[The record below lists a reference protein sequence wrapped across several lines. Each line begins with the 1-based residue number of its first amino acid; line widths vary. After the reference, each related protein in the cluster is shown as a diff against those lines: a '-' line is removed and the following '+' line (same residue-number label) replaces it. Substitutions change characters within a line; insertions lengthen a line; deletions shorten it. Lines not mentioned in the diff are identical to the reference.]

1 MIIKESPLVQ
11 MAAEARRP
19 TPWWLG
25 WIIAFGVG
33 VAGMQLVWAGPMAAI
48 GAASGTPVSQVF
60 ELLIS
65 ASTIAVV
72 FLWVRFKEQRPISS
86 IGFRGSRGI
95 AKLLLGIVLGVVM
108 FLVPTGLLLLT
119 GQYRIVPTPSGSSG
133 GLGALPLV
141 AALVLVW
148 IVQASAEEVVM
159 RGYLLQTHALQL
171 PGWLAIVITSVGFA
185 VAHLGA
191 GPIALVNIALVACFW
206 SFLSLR
212 QGSIWLACGMHAG
225 WNFTQGNI
233 LGIPV
238 SGHPYT
244 NALVFMQP
252 TPGSSDWL
260 TGGTF
265 GIEQSFAATVLLAI
279 LAVWAFFS
287 LRSARSSGRTDAAV
301 EPAVEA

>member
-11 MAAEARRP
+11 AAAEARRP

-33 VAGMQLVWAGPMAAI
+33 VILMQLVWAGPKAAV
-48 GAASGTPVSQVF
+48 GAVSGTPLGQVF
-60 ELLIS
+60 ELLVT

-86 IGFRGSRGI
+86 IGFRGSRGV
-95 AKLLLGIVLGVVM
+95 AKLLLGIVLGIVM

-119 GQYRIVPTPSGSSG
+119 GQYRVVPTPSGSTG

-141 AALVLVW
+141 VALVLVW

-171 PGWLAIVITSVGFA
+171 PGWLAIAITSVGFA

-225 WNFTQGNI
+225 WNFTQGNL

-238 SGHPYT
+238 SGNPYT

-265 GIEQSFAATVLLAI
+265 GIEQSFAATVLLAV
-279 LAVWAFFS
+279 LAGWAFFS
-287 LRSARSSGRTDAAV
+287 LRSARSSGRTDPAA